1 MMKTLLLFILIGL
14 PGLCYSQTF
23 SGGLNLGVNTSQ
35 IDGDAYWGYHRI
47 GLFAGGFVNAY
58 LSDDFGLQME
68 LHFVDK
74 GASKSNEI
82 GDPAYYRVKLHYV
95 ELPLVVFYD
104 VMEKVKISA
113 GLTYGLLIK
122 AEEDLSGTGYREP
135 DPPFHKSDV
144 NMLIG
149 AEYFFL
155 EKISVYSRFTYS
167 IIPIREHPGGQTH
180 FLDRGQVNNNISIAL
195 RYYFSR

>member
-1 MMKTLLLFILIGL
+1 MKNFLAILAFFMSVSAHGQSFKAGL
-14 PGLCYSQTF
+14 QV
-23 SGGLNLGVNTSQ
+23 GVNASQ

-47 GLFAGGFVNAY
+47 GLFTGGFVNTF
-58 LSDDFGLQME
+58 LSDAFGIQME
-68 LHFVDK
+68 LNYVNK

-82 GDPAYYRVKLHYV
+82 GDPAYYRINLNYI
-95 ELPLVVFYD
+95 ELPVVALFNVID
-104 VMEKVKISA
+104 EVRISA
-113 GLTYGLLIK
+113 GISYGQLLN

-135 DPPFHKSDV
+135 DPPFKKGDV
-144 NMLIG
+144 STLIG

-155 EKISVYSRFTYS
+155 DKLSVYSRFTYS